1 MEQSAE
7 FFQVTHTRSETS
19 DRMHLLFELYMV
31 QELFFSEN

>member
-7 FFQVTHTRSETS
+7 FFQVTHTRSET